1 MGPWRGTACF
11 WLRCVVGDFG
21 KGGGTGG
28 GTGRG
33 GSGVLARDTGYRA
46 WAIMSPCG
54 SEGTY

>member
-1 MGPWRGTACF
+1 MFLVEVCGGRFLA
-11 WLRCVVGDFG
+11 REG
-21 KGGGTGG
+21 KVEVAPEEV
-28 GTGRG
+28 